1 MALHGSPS
9 WFCILISAFQDLW
22 TTLETHS
29 WHCFGQ
35 SLLETVVCSLFRA
48 DGEPLSLVCPE
59 VALEDC
65 QQRTKPASFRC
76 VLLSVSLGTDR
87 WRRFLSSLDRK
98 ASCLSSCLISYHS
111 VLENSKVTVLCQLAQ
126 RGDVRFDCFWRFLT
140 SEMKL
145 VRFIRFV
152 CFTDTKIFK
161 LLHDFPQVLHVSFL
175 LELESIKYVHRVF
188 SNSCQKY
195 SALKIIRFLIKP
207 ARNSIIL
214 ELAFELFPVMAK
226 TSIGH
231 FKFWWQRNICRVY
244 IACFAWW
251 ITSRGKTKFFSHWMT

>member
-1 MALHGSPS
+1 M
-9 WFCILISAFQDLW
+9 
-22 TTLETHS
+22 
-29 WHCFGQ
+29 
-35 SLLETVVCSLFRA
+35 
-48 DGEPLSLVCPE
+48 
-59 VALEDC
+59 
-65 QQRTKPASFRC
+65 
-76 VLLSVSLGTDR
+76 
-87 WRRFLSSLDRK
+87 
-98 ASCLSSCLISYHS
+98 
-111 VLENSKVTVLCQLAQ
+111 AQ

-161 LLHDFPQVLHVSFL
+161 PLHDFPQVLHVSFL

-195 SALKIIRFLIKP
+195 SALKLIRFLIKP

-231 FKFWWQRNICRVY
+231 IKFWWQRNICCVLPALHGGLRQEEKLNSFLTEWRNFDVLQASARFFGPFWIKWTLLTPCSVVEHKVNRTQVY
-244 IACFAWW
+244 KRCLLMFLVRQPFSKSSLIGQF
-251 ITSRGKTKFFSHWMT
+251 TNDSDRGLCILNVSWPY